1 MMRKRQRKIRK
12 TCPKNDTLRF
22 SYAARKKHKK
32 FIETYDIHYIHK
44 KHQKHNK
51 CKCNEDETLGFFIQC
66 KGCTHIY
73 IYMLRKS
80 TVLFIQPKAF
90 NLQQWTV
97 LVCVPIVYT
106 SRRKKFCSVDCP
118 NHSDRS
124 IFLPKA
130 STNLCKSFVTSAS
143 LPSSS
148 SAVLRTRS

>member
-1 MMRKRQRKIRK
+1 MTHLDFHMLHVRSIRNLSK
-12 TCPKNDTLRF
+12 HTIYTIFIRSIRNIINANVMKMKHLDF
-22 SYAARKKHKK
+22 SSNAKAVHIY
-32 FIETYDIHYIHK
+32 
-44 KHQKHNK
+44 
-51 CKCNEDETLGFFIQC
+51 
-66 KGCTHIY
+66 IY

-106 SRRKKFCSVDCP
+106 SRRKKFCSVECP

-148 SAVLRTRS
+148 SAVLRTRSLCSWRSCCMSLI